1 MASQFVFDA
10 IGTHWVIDIYQE
22 LSEGEQQDIL
32 GRIMAR
38 IEMFERAYSRFK
50 EDSLVAQIAREA
62 GTYELPDDS
71 EQMLATYRI
80 LYDVTD
86 GRMTP
91 LIGQVLVDAGYDKE
105 YSLAQKKPLAPPR
118 PWDEVMEYFRPHLTI
133 HEPVQLDF
141 GAAGKG
147 YLIDLVGAVLLGF
160 GIHSFC
166 VDAGGDML
174 HKSKEGVPLPVGL
187 EHPDDT
193 TQVIGVI
200 PLLNKSLCGS
210 AGNRRAWGNFHHI
223 INPDTLSSP
232 AHIRAVWV
240 LADNTLTA
248 DALTTA
254 LFFVEAEVLI
264 PYFTFDYFI
273 LYEDYS
279 FKKSEGF
286 IAELFIE

>member
-38 IEMFERAYSRFK
+38 IEIFERAYSRFK
-50 EDSLVAQIAREA
+50 KDSLVAQIAREA

-71 EQMLATYRI
+71 EQMLATYKT

-91 LIGQVLVDAGYDKE
+91 LIGQVLVDAGYDKD
-105 YSLAQKKPLAPPR
+105 YSLTQKKELTAPR
-118 PWDEVMEYFRPHLTI
+118 PWEEVMEYTHPHLI
-133 HEPVQLDF
+133 VYEPVQLDF

-147 YLIDLVGAVLLGF
+147 YLIDLVSDVLLEI
-160 GIHSFC
+160 GIDSFC
-166 VDAGGDML
+166 VDAGGDMI
-174 HKSKEGVPLPVGL
+174 HKSATDTPLPVGL

-193 TQVIGVI
+193 SKVVGVI

-210 AGNRRAWGNFHHI
+210 AGNRRTWGNFHHI

-232 AHIRAVWV
+232 VHIRAVWV